1 MLNGT
6 EVSKGIGIGIAKV
19 LKTVPGESD
28 VSLDVFSAALKEM
41 KPGSVLVASH
51 LAPYMVGRLKD
62 HNVAGLVS
70 ETGGMTSHSALVAK
84 SMGIPAVYG
93 VDGATLEIK
102 DGDTIVV
109 DGIYGNVYINP
120 DVKHVAEFS
129 ERKKLFLKDRE
140 DLEKY
145 RGMKTV
151 MADGTTPRIFCN
163 VSDIVGVMQAIDNGG
178 EGIGLFRTEN
188 LFAEFSTP
196 PSEEEQTKIYTRV
209 VTAMDG
215 RDVVIR
221 TLDIGGDKS
230 LPYLDLEV
238 ESNPFLG
245 YRAVRYSLGNRDFFK
260 TQLRAILRAS
270 ALGNISVMIPMVTC
284 VEEMRQVKALIYEIK
299 TDLRDEGYE
308 FDDSLKVGAMIE
320 TPSAAVIS
328 DILAKE
334 CDFFS
339 IGTND
344 LVAYTMSADRGN
356 RRVAYL
362 QSIMQ
367 PSVLRLI
374 KKTIDSAG
382 AAGIPV
388 SICGEA
394 GADPLSIPMFVGLG
408 CDKFSVNPLSVP
420 EVRRTLS
427 EWSVEEAK
435 AAAEK
440 IMNLSVESEIREFV
454 HKNSKGIFMP

>member
-28 VSLDVFSAALKEM
+28 VSLDVFSNALKGM
-41 KPGSVLVASH
+41 KPGGVLVASH
-51 LAPYMVGRLKD
+51 LAPFMVARLKEYD
-62 HNVAGLVS
+62 IAGLVS

-84 SMGIPAVYG
+84 SMGLPAVYG
-93 VDGATLEIK
+93 VDGATTEIK
-102 DGDTIVV
+102 DGDTVIV
-109 DGIYGNVYINP
+109 DGIYGYVYANP
-120 DVKHVAEFS
+120 DVKLVGEYS
-129 ERKKLFLKDRE
+129 ERKKLFLKDRAE
-140 DLEKY
+140 LEKY

-151 MADGTTPRIFCN
+151 MADGTTPKIFCN

-178 EGIGLFRTEN
+178 EGVGLFRTEN
-188 LFAEFSTP
+188 IFSEYSTP
-196 PSEEEQTKIYTRV
+196 PSEEEQTKVYTRV
-209 VTAMDG
+209 ISAMDG

-221 TLDIGGDKS
+221 TLDIGGDKD
-230 LPYLDLEV
+230 LPYLNREV
-238 ESNPFLG
+238 EANPFLG
-245 YRAVRYSLGNRDFFK
+245 YRAVRYSLGNRDFFR

-270 ALGNISVMIPMVTC
+270 ALGNTSIMIPMVTC
-284 VEEMRQVKALIYEIK
+284 VEEIREVKALIYEIK
-299 TDLRDEGYE
+299 SDLRDEGYE
-308 FDDSLKVGAMIE
+308 FDDSIKVGAMIE

-328 DILAKE
+328 DLLAGE

-356 RRVAYL
+356 RKVAYL

-374 KKTIDSAG
+374 KKIIDSAND
-382 AAGIPV
+382 AGIPV

-394 GADPLSIPMFVGLG
+394 GADPLSIPIFIGLG

-427 EWSVEEAK
+427 QWTAMEAK

-440 IMNLSVESEIREFV
+440 AMSLSVESEIRDFV
-454 HKNSKGIFMP
+454 HSNSKSVFMP

>member
-1 MLNGT
+1 
-6 EVSKGIGIGIAKV
+6 
-19 LKTVPGESD
+19 
-28 VSLDVFSAALKEM
+28 
-41 KPGSVLVASH
+41 
-51 LAPYMVGRLKD
+51 
-62 HNVAGLVS
+62 
-70 ETGGMTSHSALVAK
+70 
-84 SMGIPAVYG
+84 
-93 VDGATLEIK
+93 
-102 DGDTIVV
+102 
-109 DGIYGNVYINP
+109 
-120 DVKHVAEFS
+120 
-129 ERKKLFLKDRE
+129 
-140 DLEKY
+140 
-145 RGMKTV
+145 
-151 MADGTTPRIFCN
+151 
-163 VSDIVGVMQAIDNGG
+163 
-178 EGIGLFRTEN
+178 
-188 LFAEFSTP
+188 
-196 PSEEEQTKIYTRV
+196 
-209 VTAMDG
+209 
-215 RDVVIR
+215 
-221 TLDIGGDKS
+221 
-230 LPYLDLEV
+230 
-238 ESNPFLG
+238 
-245 YRAVRYSLGNRDFFK
+245 
-260 TQLRAILRAS
+260 
-270 ALGNISVMIPMVTC
+270 MIPMVTC
-284 VEEMRQVKALIYEIK
+284 VDEMRQVKALIYEIK